1 MRSTNRKRALL
12 ISSSV
17 ILLCL
22 TVIVGMTWA
31 LFTDTQKV
39 KNHLQA
45 GDLDITLTRA
55 TLTKTT
61 LDDQGYL
68 KTYGPDN
75 FAKDVDFSGN
85 DAGNVFDIEMNDDGE
100 ITEKIVPGTQYIADM
115 KLTNNSDVA
124 FGYWIEIKCN
134 SEDAAEA
141 LAKQV
146 TVTVTGDSGKP
157 VSVSDGLIVG
167 GKGNYIDEVAIG
179 ESKNF
184 TVTVTFED
192 ANFTFENGKLD
203 STNNAAKNQDLSFD
217 LIVYAVQVPK

>member
-1 MRSTNRKRALL
+1 MRATNRKRALL

-31 LFTDTQKV
+31 LFTDTQTV

-45 GDLDITLTRA
+45 GDLDITLTRT

-61 LDDQGYL
+61 LDEKGYL

-75 FAKDVDFSGN
+75 FPKNVDFSGD
-85 DAGNVFDIEMNDDGE
+85 DAGNVFEIEMDDNGE
-100 ITEKIVPGTQYIADM
+100 ITEKIVPGTQYIANM
-115 KLTNNSDVA
+115 KLTNKSDVA

-134 SEDAAEA
+134 SADAAKA

-157 VSVSDGLIVG
+157 VSVSGGLIVG
-167 GKGNYIDEVAIG
+167 DEENFIDEVGIG
-179 ESKNF
+179 DEKSF

-192 ANFTFENGKLD
+192 MDFVFEDGKLY
-203 STNNAAKNQDLSFD
+203 STNDAAENQDLGFD
-217 LIVYAVQVPK
+217 LIVYAVQVSK